1 MTIRLMVGTWTAML
15 MCSACE
21 RVEVAD
27 ERHGED
33 AEAKTI
39 VAHVGG
45 MVWNWDDATR
55 VIEANGE
62 TLKELWVFDV
72 VGDSC
77 VLICKQTEAQDEFGT
92 VSMRL
97 RYGSHKLA
105 FVCSRGEG
113 SAVDEK
119 SGRIEWTKVRDTF
132 YKSIVIDVVKGG
144 ESDMEIVLS
153 RVVARMRVTIA
164 DVITSDVKRLRLSAD
179 CWYKGIDVKNGEAI
193 SGLSSGEGVAEVS
206 SVNVPAAYVGTS
218 KKLAVSMWTIGK
230 SEQWTQTLKVEVL
243 NGDDEVI
250 GGGDCVGVPM
260 QRNRVTNVTGYF
272 LSGGKNGNI
281 LVDDSWS
288 DVIDY
293 EF

>member
-1 MTIRLMVGTWTAML
+1 MRLLVCTLTVML

-27 ERHGED
+27 ERHDED
-33 AEAKTI
+33 ADAKTI

-55 VIEANGE
+55 AIEANGE

-77 VLICKQTEAQDEFGT
+77 VLICKQTEAQDDFGT

-97 RYGSHKLA
+97 GYGSHKLA

-132 YKSIVIDVVKGG
+132 FKSIVIDVVKGG

-193 SGLSSGEGVAEVS
+193 GGLSSVEGVTEVS

-218 KKLAVSMWTIGK
+218 KKLAVSM
-230 SEQWTQTLKVEVL
+230 
-243 NGDDEVI
+243 
-250 GGGDCVGVPM
+250 
-260 QRNRVTNVTGYF
+260 
-272 LSGGKNGNI
+272 
-281 LVDDSWS
+281 
-288 DVIDY
+288 
-293 EF
+293 

>member
-1 MTIRLMVGTWTAML
+1 M
-15 MCSACE
+15 
-21 RVEVAD
+21 
-27 ERHGED
+27 
-33 AEAKTI
+33 
-39 VAHVGG
+39 
-45 MVWNWDDATR
+45 
-55 VIEANGE
+55 
-62 TLKELWVFDV
+62 
-72 VGDSC
+72 
-77 VLICKQTEAQDEFGT
+77 
-92 VSMRL
+92 
-97 RYGSHKLA
+97 
-105 FVCSRGEG
+105 
-113 SAVDEK
+113 
-119 SGRIEWTKVRDTF
+119 
-132 YKSIVIDVVKGG
+132 
-144 ESDMEIVLS
+144 
-153 RVVARMRVTIA
+153 
-164 DVITSDVKRLRLSAD
+164 ITSDVKRLRLSAD

-193 SGLSSGEGVAEVS
+193 GGLSSVEGVTEVS